1 MTTSMDWW
9 TQTKDDLDRP
19 FGHWLSVEELLIPLN
34 RLARIRASCRR
45 MSAATS
51 ERILQCQLKLAHR
64 DGRGADHPEA
74 LTRGIGRRSRKYR
87 TGENVPI
94 GRTPRRV
101 VQRVEGFHPEL
112 YDVVFVIRHLEL
124 LMHREID
131 RLEVRCG

>member
-1 MTTSMDWW
+1 
-9 TQTKDDLDRP
+9 
-19 FGHWLSVEELLIPLN
+19 
-34 RLARIRASCRR
+34 

-101 VQRVEGFHPEL
+101 VQRVERFHPEL

-124 LMHREID
+124 LMHREFD
-131 RLEVRCG
+131 RLEVWCGQCVPPDIAEGSGGGFDERSGVVPSGRS